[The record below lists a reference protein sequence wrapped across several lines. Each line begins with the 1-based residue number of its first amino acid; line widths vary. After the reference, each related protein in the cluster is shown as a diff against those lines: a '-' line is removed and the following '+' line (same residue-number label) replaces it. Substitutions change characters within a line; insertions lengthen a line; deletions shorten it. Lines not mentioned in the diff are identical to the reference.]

1 MTDATTASADLFKAE
16 IVKLLQKHAAADPA
30 EAESRVETPVDYSLG
45 DYAFPCFFLAKAL
58 KKGPAAIAMELAAAI
73 GNDTGRSRLIER
85 VQATGPYVNFFVN
98 KAALAAA
105 VISAVEKERDRYGMT
120 FLQAKSSTKKE
131 KANQKT
137 IMVEYFHANTHKAV
151 HVGHVRNICLGESLC
166 RILEFSGNKLVRVN
180 YQGDIGPHV
189 AKCIWGIRNLN
200 VGAPPATNRLR
211 WLGNVYVQANTAV
224 EGNEQLEAEVRQLL
238 LRIYEGDKE
247 LNKLWKETRQ
257 WCLDEFDEMYKEFG
271 VRYNEFYFESEVE
284 FEARKIS
291 QQLEKEGIAQES
303 DGAIIMDLKQY
314 KLGVFVL
321 FTKDGT
327 ALYSSKDIALARK
340 KMSKYKLDRSI
351 HVVGREQ
358 ELHFKQL
365 FKTLELIGPKEK
377 EFAAKSF
384 HLIYGLVMLPTGK
397 MSSRAGSVV
406 FYDDLRNELLSI
418 ASAEVKKRHDDWN
431 ESQISAAAKKIAF
444 SALKFGM
451 INRDNDKELVFDW
464 EQAMKLE
471 GETGPYVQY
480 AYARICSIF
489 RKYGKSLPNPNK
501 TDFSQLTATA
511 AEIKVIKLVKEFPA
525 VVAAAATQLKPA
537 LISRYLLDLA
547 QAFSNFYNDHP
558 ILNAEPAVRDAR
570 LLLCAAVKQ
579 VLENGLRLLAID
591 VLEEM

>member
-1 MTDATTASADLFKAE
+1 METDQFRAAIAGLLKKHASADAAE
-16 IVKLLQKHAAADPA
+16 IEPRIEIPA
-30 EAESRVETPVDYSLG
+30 DYSLG
-45 DYAFPCFFLAKAL
+45 DYAFPCFFLAKTI
-58 KKGPAAIAMELAAAI
+58 KKSPAAIAMELATAI
-73 GNDTGRSRLIER
+73 GNDTNRSELIER
-85 VQATGPYVNFFVN
+85 VQATGPYVNFFVD

-105 VISAVEKERDRYGMT
+105 VVSEVEKEKNSYG
-120 FLQAKSSTKKE
+120 SSKKTD
-131 KANQKT
+131 KT

-151 HVGHVRNICLGESLC
+151 HIGHVRNICLGESLC

-189 AKCIWGIRNLN
+189 AKCLWGILNLKDKI
-200 VGAPPATNRLR
+200 GSPPATNRLR
-211 WLGNVYVQANTAV
+211 WLGNVYVQANTLV
-224 EGNEQLEAEVRQLL
+224 EGNEQLEAEVKQLL
-238 LRIYEGDKE
+238 LKIYGGDKE

-257 WCLDEFDEMYKEFG
+257 WCLAEFDEMYKDFG

-284 FEARKIS
+284 FDARKIS
-291 QQLEKEGIAQES
+291 QQLVNDGIAHES
-303 DGAIIMDLKQY
+303 DGAIIMDLKPY

-321 FTKDGT
+321 LTKDGT

-340 KMSKYKLDRSI
+340 KISKYKLDRSI

-377 EFAAKSF
+377 EFAAKSY

-406 FYDDLRNELLSI
+406 FYDDLRNELLSL
-418 ASAEVKKRHDDWN
+418 AETEVKKRHPDWT
-431 ESQISAAAKKIAF
+431 EPQIAAAAKKIAF
-444 SALKFGM
+444 AALKFGM

-464 EQAMKLE
+464 EQAMRLE

-480 AYARICSIF
+480 AYARIHSVF
-489 RKYGKSLPNPNK
+489 RKYGKSLPQQHKIEYSN
-501 TDFSQLTATA
+501 LAATA
-511 AEIKVIKLVKEFPA
+511 AEIKAIKLIKDFPT
-525 VVAAAATQLKPA
+525 VVAAAAEQLKPA
-537 LISRYLLDLA
+537 LLSRYLLDLS
-547 QAFSNFYNDHP
+547 QAFSSFYNDCP
-558 ILNAEPAVRDAR
+558 ILNAEPSVRDAR

>member
-1 MTDATTASADLFKAE
+1 MGPDKFREAIAGLLKPHISASAGSEE
-16 IVKLLQKHAAADPA
+16 IGLHIEIPAD
-30 EAESRVETPVDYSLG
+30 DSLG
-45 DYAFPCFFLAKAL
+45 DYAFPCFSLAKVR

-73 GNDTGRSRLIER
+73 GNDRGKSELIER

-98 KAALAAA
+98 KKELAAA
-105 VISAVEKERDRYGMT
+105 VISEANMSKDSYGGG
-120 FLQAKSSTKKE
+120 KK
-131 KANQKT
+131 AGKT
-137 IMVEYFHANTHKAV
+137 VMVEYFHANTHKAV
-151 HVGHVRNICLGESLC
+151 HIGHVRNICLGESLC
-166 RILEFSGNKLVRVN
+166 RILEFSGNKVVRVN

-189 AKCIWGIRNLN
+189 AKCLWGMLNLKEK
-200 VGAPPATNRLR
+200 VGIPPQQNRLR
-211 WLGNVYVQANTAV
+211 WLGNVYVEANTLI
-224 EGNEQLEAEVRQLL
+224 EGNEQLENETKQLL
-238 LRIYEGDKE
+238 LRIYEGDNE

-257 WCLDEFDEMYKEFG
+257 WCIDEFNGMYGDFG
-271 VRYNEFYFESEVE
+271 VKYNEFYFESDVE

-291 QQLEKEGIAQES
+291 RKLLKDGIAKES

-321 FTKDGT
+321 LTKDGT

-340 KMSKYKLDRSI
+340 KIYKYKLDRSI

-365 FKTLELIGPKEK
+365 FKTLELIGSKEK
-377 EFAAKSF
+377 EFAAKSY

-406 FYDDLRNELLSI
+406 FYDDLRDELLSL
-418 ASAEVKKRHDDWN
+418 ASAEVKKRHSDWS
-431 ESQISAAAKKIAF
+431 ESQIAAAAKKIAF
-444 SALKFGM
+444 AALKFGM

-489 RKYGKSLPNPNK
+489 RKYGKSLPQPNK
-501 TDFSQLTATA
+501 IDYSQLATTA
-511 AEIKVIKLVKEFPA
+511 AEIKVIKLIREFPA
-525 VVAAAATQLKPA
+525 VVAAAAEQLKPA
-537 LISRYLLDLA
+537 LLSRYLLDLA
-547 QAFSNFYNDHP
+547 QAFSNFYNDHQ
-558 ILNAEPAVRDAR
+558 ILNAEEKVRNAR
-570 LLLCAAVKQ
+570 LLLCNSVKQ
-579 VLENGLRLLAID
+579 VLENSLRLLAID

>member
-1 MTDATTASADLFKAE
+1 MAMTDTFKAAIVEMLKQHSGILPQE
-16 IVKLLQKHAAADPA
+16 IESKIEVPADDA
-30 EAESRVETPVDYSLG
+30 LG
-45 DYAFPCFFLAKAL
+45 DYAFPCFFLAKSI
-58 KKGPAAIAMELAAAI
+58 KKSPVAIATELAAAI
-73 GNDTGRSRLIER
+73 GNGAGRSGLIER

-98 KAALAAA
+98 KAALAEA
-105 VISAVEKERDRYGMT
+105 VIDAVN
-120 FLQAKSSTKKE
+120 KSSHNYGSSSKTS
-131 KANQKT
+131 KT

-151 HVGHVRNICLGESLC
+151 HIGHVRNICLGESLC

-189 AKCIWGIRNLN
+189 AKCLWGIRNLN
-200 VGAPPATNRLR
+200 VGTPPPTNRLR

-224 EGNEQLEAEVRQLL
+224 EGNEQLESDVKQLL
-238 LRIYEGDKE
+238 LKIYDGDKD

-257 WCLDEFDEMYKEFG
+257 WCLAEFDEMYKEFG
-271 VRYNEFYFESEVE
+271 VKYNEFYFESEVE
-284 FEARKIS
+284 LEARKIAR
-291 QQLEKEGIAQES
+291 QLVRDGIAQES
-303 DGAIIMDLKQY
+303 DGAIIMDLKPY

-321 FTKDGT
+321 LTKDGT

-340 KMSKYKLDRSI
+340 KISKYRLDRSV

-365 FKTLELIGPKEK
+365 FKTLELIGSKEK

-406 FYDDLRNELLSI
+406 FYDDLRNELLSL
-418 ASAEVKKRHDDWN
+418 AEAEVKKRHDGWN
-431 ESQISAAAKKIAF
+431 EPQIAAAAKKIAF
-444 SALKFGM
+444 AALKFGM

-489 RKYGKSLPNPNK
+489 RKYGKSVSHK
-501 TDFSQLTATA
+501 ADYSQLTATT
-511 AEIKVIKLVKEFPA
+511 AEIRLVKLLQSFPA
-525 VVAAAATQLKPA
+525 VVADAAAQLKPA
-537 LISRYLLDLA
+537 LVSRYLLDLA
-547 QAFSNFYNDHP
+547 QAFSSFYNDHP
-558 ILNAEPAVRDAR
+558 ILAAEEKVRDAR

-579 VLENGLRLLAID
+579 VLENGLKLMAID
-591 VLEEM
+591 ALEEM

>member
-1 MTDATTASADLFKAE
+1 METDQFRAAIAGLLKKHSSAD
-16 IVKLLQKHAAADPA
+16 AADIEPRIEIPA
-30 EAESRVETPVDYSLG
+30 DYSLG
-45 DYAFPCFFLAKAL
+45 DYAFPCFFLAKTI
-58 KKGPAAIAMELAAAI
+58 KKSPAAIAMELATAI
-73 GNDTGRSRLIER
+73 GNDTNRSELIER
-85 VQATGPYVNFFVN
+85 VQAAGPYVNFFVD
-98 KAALAAA
+98 KAALAEA
-105 VISAVEKERDRYGMT
+105 VVGEVEKEKNSYGG
-120 FLQAKSSTKKE
+120 SKKT
-131 KANQKT
+131 NKT

-151 HVGHVRNICLGESLC
+151 HIGHVRNICLGESLC

-189 AKCIWGIRNLN
+189 AKCLWGILNLKDKI
-200 VGAPPATNRLR
+200 GEPPATNRLR
-211 WLGNVYVQANTAV
+211 WLGNVYVQANTLV
-224 EGNEQLEAEVRQLL
+224 EGNEQLEAEVKQLL
-238 LRIYEGDKE
+238 LKIYEGDKE

-257 WCLDEFDEMYKEFG
+257 WCLAEFDEMYKDFG
-271 VRYNEFYFESEVE
+271 VKYNEFYFESEVE

-291 QQLEKEGIAQES
+291 QQLVKEGIAQES
-303 DGAIIMDLKQY
+303 DGAIIMELKPY

-321 FTKDGT
+321 LTKDGT

-340 KMSKYKLDRSI
+340 KLSKYKLDRSI

-377 EFAAKSF
+377 EFAAKSY

-406 FYDDLRNELLSI
+406 FYDDLRNELISL
-418 ASAEVKKRHDDWN
+418 AEAEVKKRHDDWS
-431 ESQISAAAKKIAF
+431 ESQIAAAAKKIAF
-444 SALKFGM
+444 AALKFGM

-480 AYARICSIF
+480 AYARICSVF
-489 RKYGKSLPNPNK
+489 RKYGKSLPQQHKIEYSN
-501 TDFSQLTATA
+501 LAATA
-511 AEIKVIKLVKEFPA
+511 AEIKAIKLIKDFPA
-525 VVAAAATQLKPA
+525 VVAAAADQLKPA
-537 LISRYLLDLA
+537 LISRYLLDLS
-547 QAFSNFYNDHP
+547 QAFSSFYNDCP
-558 ILNAEPAVRDAR
+558 ILNAEPSVRDAR
-570 LLLCAAVKQ
+570 LLLCSAVKQ

>member
-1 MTDATTASADLFKAE
+1 MATADAFKTA
-16 IVKLLQKHAAADPA
+16 IVGLLQQRLSVSSTEIGPRIEIPADDA
-30 EAESRVETPVDYSLG
+30 LG
-45 DYAFPCFFLAKAL
+45 DYAFPCFFLAKTI
-58 KKGPAAIAMELAAAI
+58 KKNPAAIAMELAAAI
-73 GNDTGRSRLIER
+73 GNDTGSSGLIER

-98 KAALAAA
+98 KAALAEA
-105 VISAVEKERDRYGMT
+105 VVGEAEREKNIYGGSGKT
-120 FLQAKSSTKKE
+120 
-131 KANQKT
+131 NKT

-151 HVGHVRNICLGESLC
+151 HIGHIRNICLGESLC

-189 AKCIWGIRNLN
+189 AKCLWGIRNLN
-200 VGAPPATNRLR
+200 AGTPPATNRLR
-211 WLGNVYVQANTAV
+211 WLGNVYMQANTAV
-224 EGNEQLEAEVRQLL
+224 EGNEQLEAEVKQLL
-238 LRIYEGDKE
+238 LKIYEGDKE

-257 WCLDEFDEMYKEFG
+257 WCLGEFDEMYREFG
-271 VRYNEFYFESEVE
+271 VKYSEFYFESEVE

-291 QQLEKEGIAQES
+291 QQLVKEGIAQES
-303 DGAIIMDLKQY
+303 DGAIIMDLKPY
-314 KLGVFVL
+314 RLGVYVL
-321 FTKDGT
+321 LTKDGT

-340 KMSKYKLDRSI
+340 KMSKYRLDRSI

-365 FKTLELIGPKEK
+365 FKTLELIGSKEK
-377 EFAAKSF
+377 KFAAKSL

-418 ASAEVKKRHDDWN
+418 AAAEVKKRHEDWS
-431 ESQISAAAKKIAF
+431 ESQITTAAKKIAF
-444 SALKFGM
+444 SALKFSM

-489 RKYGKSLPNPNK
+489 RKHGKSLPDSGK
-501 TDFSQLTATA
+501 ADYSQLTTTA
-511 AEIKVIKLVKEFPA
+511 AEIKLIKLIKEFPA
-525 VVAAAATQLKPA
+525 VVAAAAAQLKPA
-537 LISRYLLDLA
+537 LISRYLLDLS
-547 QAFSNFYNDHP
+547 QSFSSFYNDVP
-558 ILNAEPAVRDAR
+558 ILNAEEKVRDAR
-570 LLLCAAVKQ
+570 LPLCAAVKQ
-579 VLENGLRLLAID
+579 VLENGLKLLAID